1 MLFLI
6 LALRTR
12 LKDAVSMDK
21 FKPYLDYLDTLLSKL
36 EEPLVDDEI
45 VARIDEALDGQPAQ
59 ELRRLV
65 SLSELRTSGAFFTG
79 SKLSQFAVNSFA
91 NTIDDESVI
100 LDPACGTGNLLIA
113 CATRLGKNNDLGT
126 TLKSWGAQIM
136 GRDIYPEFIQAAK
149 TRLLLSALRN
159 NLSHE
164 FSIPKIQ
171 ETFPK
176 IDSGCGMTDD
186 DALKSATHIVVNPPF
201 GLVDAPQDCDWTSGK
216 VNAAALFMEAFI
228 VHANL
233 GTRIVAILPDV
244 LRSGSRYEKWRRF
257 IESRSKIHRIEL
269 HGRFDKWTDVD
280 VFVLDIE
287 IQVESTASNGFHWNK
302 PDRSTPDSVGEW
314 FKVRIGPVVEY
325 RDPHEGPSHPFVHA
339 RNSPTWQTV
348 SEVSQYRR
356 FKGKVFTSPFVVV
369 RRTSRPGDKYR
380 ALGTIIN
387 SEKPVAVENHLLV
400 LRPKDGTIESCQEL
414 LDVLRNPQTT
424 QWLDKYICCRHLTV
438 SAIADLPWWRDAE

>member
-1 MLFLI
+1 M
-6 LALRTR
+6 
-12 LKDAVSMDK
+12 KDAASMDK
-21 FKPYLDYLDTLLSKL
+21 FAPYLDYLNSLIL
-36 EEPLVDDEI
+36 ESVDSSENDDI
-45 VARIDEALDGQPAQ
+45 IARIDDALDGQPAQ

-65 SLSELRTSGAFFTG
+65 SLTELRTSGAFFTG
-79 SKLSQFAVNSFA
+79 SKLSQFAVKSFA
-91 NTIDDESVI
+91 DTIDDESVI
-100 LDPACGTGNLLIA
+100 LDPACGTGDLLIA
-113 CATRLGKNNDLGT
+113 CATRLGKNNDLDT
-126 TLKSWGAQIM
+126 TLKSWGTQIM

-149 TRLLLSALRN
+149 ARLLLSALRN
-159 NLSHE
+159 NIMHE
-164 FSIPKIQ
+164 RNIPRIQ

-201 GLVDAPQDCDWTSGK
+201 GLVDAPQGCDWTSGK

-228 VHANL
+228 VQANL

-257 IESRSKIHRIEL
+257 IESRSRIHRIEL
-269 HGRFDKWTDVD
+269 HGRFDRWTDVD
-280 VFVLDIE
+280 VFVLDVE
-287 IQVESTASNGFHWNK
+287 IQEESTASKGFHWNK

-314 FKVRIGPVVEY
+314 FDVRIGPVVDY
-325 RDPHEGPSHPFVHA
+325 RDPREGPSHPFVHA
-339 RNSPTWQTV
+339 RNSSPWQTV
-348 SEVSQYRR
+348 SEVSQFRR
-356 FKGKVFTSPFVVV
+356 FKGKVITSPFVVV

-400 LRPKDGTIESCQEL
+400 LCPKDGTIESCREL
-414 LDVLRNPQTT
+414 LKVLRNPQTT
-424 QWLDKYICCRHLTV
+424 QWLDQYICCRHLTV